1 MTERSLTPEELT
13 LDRIVNRSRTTGE
26 LLDELGRLS
35 PEQRTLATRSLPL
48 LRRRAP
54 VGSEHHC
61 IVLAA
66 FLDVTPAQLVASLTT
81 FSIRRLAND
90 KPAHDYVAERIST
103 HDEKWAR
110 RFIATALKKASLGE
124 HLPPLLDPLIDAFG
138 LPLPADPR
146 YWLGW
151 MRHHSNPTS
160 GCRWEKRFIAACA
173 TPNIFV
179 VRLSDKIAYRK
190 QIAHDIH
197 NLRSVEP
204 TDDPALLRAL
214 LQIFARGDR
223 ETAQRVAMLWLEGL
237 DLIPLLRTERRHV
250 FTALP
255 RAGGSF
261 VKLAVTQLLSAD
273 LADTDLTNLALTV
286 LPHQQ
291 KSLRRAMMKAVS
303 RILTPSQD
311 LLDAVR
317 LIAAQQDTTSAALA
331 EQLLEHWSHGASGPS
346 EEPGQQPSPTS
357 VPASTVADH
366 SETTLRKPGLWR
378 APAGRCPQPLHG
390 LSSTTLVLDDLDLET
405 LIVKLEA
412 DRRGNPGLQEHA
424 LAAFVATAHAR
435 GPNRVRHV
443 VRTSSRYV
451 NSNRSLLA
459 RLLRRLGRRTD
470 GEPQHPTTSDS
481 KPLTLLAAQRA
492 VEALNRLGELPCLLS
507 TPTHTDF
514 HIAWDVFAGRARHY
528 RKAGVKVLPADIAVA
543 LARLDRAET
552 PADLSAFEQP
562 IHNVTADLATVI
574 DHWRNHPA
582 RPGELRF
589 LPTPKTQ
596 DGVASPMRVE
606 VDGDEPAVHELL
618 GIRSHWSLPYRPV
631 HPSQEDPWALVL
643 LPEHSAR
650 PAGLALQAAGIFSL
664 NIFEYIVATAPRF
677 GPVAS
682 FVSLV
687 LTSEAT
693 QKERD
698 RTAALILT
706 AWDEERLI
714 PDDLVTAWNSPWRRS
729 WRVSVPKITTTL
741 GRIADMGGLALVW
754 PLLTTIAEEIA
765 AQETIPA
772 PDSTVLEAVL
782 HHLPEVQAA
791 GIAIDLPNT
800 TALATRPV
808 LLKAV
813 KIAQLIAQAL

>member
-66 FLDVTPAQLVASLTT
+66 FLDVTPAQLVASLTKW
-81 FSIRRLAND
+81 SIRRLAND
-90 KPAHDYVAERIST
+90 KPAHDYVAARIST
-103 HDEKWAR
+103 HDENWAR

-151 MRHHSNPTS
+151 MRHHSDPTP

-179 VRLSDKIAYRK
+179 VRVSDKIAYRK

-197 NLRSVEP
+197 NLRAVEP

-261 VKLAVTQLLSAD
+261 VRLAVTQLLSAD

-291 KSLRRAMMKAVS
+291 KSLRRIMMKAVS

-331 EQLLEHWSHGASGPS
+331 EQLLEHWRHGAGGSS

-357 VPASTVADH
+357 IPASTVADH

-378 APAGRCPQPLHG
+378 APAGRCPQPLRS
-390 LSSTTLVLDDLDLET
+390 LSSTTLVLDDIDLET

-470 GEPQHPTTSDS
+470 GEPQHPTASDS

-528 RKAGVKVLPADIAVA
+528 RKAGVKVLPTDIAVA
-543 LARLDRAET
+543 LARLDRTEI
-552 PADLSAFEQP
+552 PKDLSAFEQP

-582 RPGELRF
+582 RPDELRF
-589 LPTPKTQ
+589 LPSPKTQ

-631 HPSQEDPWALVL
+631 HPSREDPWALVL

-650 PAGLALQAAGIFSL
+650 PAGLALQAAGTFAL

-729 WRVSVPKITTTL
+729 WRVSVPKIATTL

-765 AQETIPA
+765 DQETIPA
-772 PDSTVLEAVL
+772 PDSTLLEAVL

-791 GIAIDLPNT
+791 GITVDLPNI

-813 KIAQLIAQAL
+813 KIAQLIARAL